1 VGGTGAAADDEA
13 AELDAAV
20 LGAGGGVVGSAVG
33 LGLCEVVVGAGTSVP
48 APAGGAVV
56 RVGSPAA
63 GAFSVIAGWGGPDA
77 SRTPTGPSEPD
88 LVTSSGMIT
97 GIVASR
103 TTTRPSNTCV
113 RDGRCR
119 LTESSG

>member
-1 VGGTGAAADDEA
+1 MRPSWTPAG
-13 AELDAAV
+13 
-20 LGAGGGVVGSAVG
+20 LGAGWGVVAAPVG
-33 LGLCEVVVGAGTSVP
+33 LGVAELVVGAGTSVP

-56 RVGSPAA
+56 AVGSPAA
-63 GAFSVIAGWGGPDA
+63 GAGAFSVTAGWGGPDA
-77 SRTPTGPSEPD
+77 SRTPTGSSEPD
-88 LVTSSGMIT
+88 LVTTSGMIT

-103 TTTRPSNTCV
+103 TTTRPSQPCV